1 MNSLA
6 TTLIA
11 LAVTIGLGLILVLV
25 IKKWMADD
33 NKEKDKYY
41 RVRIIALS
49 VALFGMALIFMFK
62 D

>member
-11 LAVTIGLGLILVLV
+11 LAVTISLGVILVLV
-25 IKKWMADD
+25 IKKWMEDD

-41 RVRIIALS
+41 RLRIIALS
-49 VALFGMALIFMFK
+49 AALFGMALFFMFK